1 MVCVSTK
8 LKGEIMANCSHDCS
22 ACSSS
27 CGSRKQTSFIKP
39 LHKKS
44 SVKRVIAVA
53 SGKGGVGKSLVTSLL
68 AVRAL
73 ARGYRTALLD
83 ADITGPSLPKAF
95 GVHGRAT
102 GRDGEIL
109 PVATRGGIQLISMNS
124 LLEHDDDPVVWRGSL
139 IAGAAVQFWTDV
151 VWKDVDM
158 MFIDMPPG
166 TGDVPLSVFQSIPL
180 SGIVVVTTP
189 QDLVEMIVGKAVNM
203 AKMMNV
209 PVLGLAENMSYFTC
223 PDCGKRH
230 EIFGASKA
238 ETLAK
243 KYNIPAFARIPIDPA
258 LTQLADGGRME
269 EANTDPLDTIFAEI
283 EKSRLIGNYAK

>member
-1 MVCVSTK
+1 
-8 LKGEIMANCSHDCS
+8 MANCTHDCS
-22 ACSSS
+22 ACSSN

-83 ADITGPSLPKAF
+83 ADITGPSLPKVF
-95 GVHGRAT
+95 GAHERAT
-102 GRDGEIL
+102 GRDGEIQ
-109 PVATRGGIQLISMNS
+109 PVLTKGGIQLMSMNN
-124 LLEHDDDPVVWRGSL
+124 LLEHDEDPVVWRGSL
-139 IAGAAVQFWTDV
+139 IAGAAIQFWTDV
-151 VWKDVDM
+151 VWRDVDM

-209 PVLGLAENMSYFTC
+209 PVLGLAENMSYFAC
-223 PDCGKRH
+223 PDCGKKH
-230 EIFGASKA
+230 ELFGASKA
-238 ETLAK
+238 EALAK
-243 KYNIPAFARIPIDPA
+243 KYGIPAFARIPIDPA
-258 LTQLADGGRME
+258 LTSLADGGRME
-269 EANTDPLDTIFAEI
+269 EADTDPLDKIFAEI
-283 EKSRLIGNYAK
+283 EKSRTIGNFAK

>member
-1 MVCVSTK
+1 MSGCT
-8 LKGEIMANCSHDCS
+8 HDCS
-22 ACSSS
+22 TCSSA
-27 CGSRKQTSFIKP
+27 CGTRNKNSFIKP

-44 SVKRVIAVA
+44 RVKRVIAVA

-73 ARGYRTALLD
+73 AKGYRVALLD

-95 GVHGRAT
+95 GVHTQARGT
-102 GRDGEIL
+102 DGEIY
-109 PVATRGGIQLISMNS
+109 PVKTQGGISMMSMNC
-124 LLEHDDDPVVWRGSL
+124 LLEHENDPVVWRGSL

-151 VWKDVDM
+151 VWDDIDI

-180 SGIVVVTTP
+180 SGIVVVTSP

-209 PVLGLAENMSYFTC
+209 PVLGLVENMSYFVC
-223 PDCGKRH
+223 PDCGKKH
-230 EIFGASKA
+230 EIFGESKV
-238 ETLAK
+238 EKLAK
-243 KYNIPAFARIPIDPA
+243 DYSVPSRARLPIDPKLA
-258 LTQLADGGRME
+258 QLVDAGRVE
-269 EANTDPLDTIFAEI
+269 EADTDALQSVFSVIEHSRTIYSA
-283 EKSRLIGNYAK
+283 